1 MSIPSDHHFNPAFS
15 IQPWAGTDDRV
26 CQMRLIGGRVV
37 RNRKH
42 PTAAG
47 FQKDLYKTEGLPA
60 DQEMHLEQNFLAP
73 LDDSAAVALR

>member
-1 MSIPSDHHFNPAFS
+1 
-15 IQPWAGTDDRV
+15 
-26 CQMRLIGGRVV
+26 MRLIGGRVV